1 MLSDRIKKFGIKS
14 QENNETGQA
23 SSLKEHENPKL
34 STARQ
39 RLKTRIRNRLKK
51 RPKIPQKLR
60 RKRKRFAEIW

>member
-34 STARQ
+34 STSFKADGETAPENEDSKQ
-39 RLKTRIRNRLKK
+39 VKN
-51 RPKIPQKLR
+51 
-60 RKRKRFAEIW
+60 